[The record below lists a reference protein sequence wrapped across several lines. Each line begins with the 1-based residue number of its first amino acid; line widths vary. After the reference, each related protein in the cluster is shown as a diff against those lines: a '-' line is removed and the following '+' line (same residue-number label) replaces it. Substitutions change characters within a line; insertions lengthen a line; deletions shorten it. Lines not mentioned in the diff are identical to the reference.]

1 MNFPKN
7 YIRIIKGGIFM
18 ELKGSRTEAN
28 LLTAFSGESQ
38 ARNKYTFYAQNARR
52 EGYEQIADIFE
63 ETANNERA
71 HAKIWFEYLR
81 GGSMPSTV
89 NALEDAADGENYEWS
104 EMYKE
109 FADIA
114 REEGFSEIAEIM
126 SMVAGIERSHEER
139 FRALQINLREGKV
152 FTKDGEQLWVCR
164 NCGHLHKGKT
174 APQIC
179 PVCKHK
185 QSYFELQ
192 AKNY

>member
-1 MNFPKN
+1 
-7 YIRIIKGGIFM
+7 M

-38 ARNKYTFYAQNARR
+38 ARNKYTFYAQNARK

-81 GGSMPSTV
+81 GGSLPSTI

-114 REEGFSEIAEIM
+114 REEGFAEIAAVM
-126 SMVAGIERSHEER
+126 SMVAEIERSHEER
-139 FRALQINLREGKV
+139 FRALQVNLREGKV
-152 FTKDGEQLWVCR
+152 FTKDGEQLWICR

>member
-1 MNFPKN
+1 
-7 YIRIIKGGIFM
+7 M

-28 LLTAFSGESQ
+28 LLTAFAGESQ
-38 ARNKYTFYAQNARR
+38 ARNKYTFFAQKARE
-52 EGYEQIADIFE
+52 EGYEQIGDIFD
-63 ETANNERA
+63 ETAHNERA

-81 GGSMPSTV
+81 GGSLPSTIA
-89 NALEDAADGENYEWS
+89 ALEDAADGENYEWS

-109 FADIA
+109 FAEIA
-114 REEGFSEIAEIM
+114 KEEGFTEIAAVM
-126 SMVAGIERSHEER
+126 SMVAEIERSHEER
-139 FRALQINLREGKV
+139 FRSLQVNLKEGKV

-164 NCGHLHKGKT
+164 NCGHLHRGKT
-174 APQIC
+174 APQVC

>member
-1 MNFPKN
+1 
-7 YIRIIKGGIFM
+7 M

-38 ARNKYTFYAQNARR
+38 ARNKYTFYAQNARK

-81 GGSMPSTV
+81 GGSLPSTI

-114 REEGFSEIAEIM
+114 REEGFAEIAAVM
-126 SMVAGIERSHEER
+126 SMVAEIERSHEER
-139 FRALQINLREGKV
+139 FRALQVNLREGKV

>member
-1 MNFPKN
+1 
-7 YIRIIKGGIFM
+7 M

-38 ARNKYTFYAQNARR
+38 ARNKYTFYAQNARK

-81 GGSMPSTV
+81 GGSLPTI

-114 REEGFSEIAEIM
+114 REEGFAEIAAVM
-126 SMVAGIERSHEER
+126 SMVAEIERSHEER
-139 FRALQINLREGKV
+139 FRALQVNLREGKV